1 MSRDERREFLKV
13 SAAGVLGA
21 TSIGQ
26 WAARAGDSTAAAA
39 GAEPADLPPHREIVN
54 PGLHAY
60 AERSVI
66 AGDTIQ
72 FRVSSTEPYRLV
84 ICRLGH
90 YPANPAADEQL
101 QAFAGSPAITQSIHP
116 GSYVHVARGLAADE
130 PLTALSLECWV
141 RPWRIDARQGLVT
154 QLDVQGSAGFGL
166 GIDEQGRAVFY
177 LGDGDRFDDAKL
189 HRGPKLA
196 LRTWAHVVGTWDGMR
211 KSLWV
216 DGRLA
221 GTWDYRGPVHAG
233 SAALRLG
240 AAAVA
245 GCSDLFLDGDLAMPA
260 IYGRALG
267 ADEIGLRFRRRSLE
281 VPSAEKLLAC
291 WPLDEERGQQVRD
304 ISPHGRA
311 GRILNRGTW
320 MIGGPSFDAATVPR
334 FGDYNPATDPRRGH
348 ALRLAA
354 DDLYDCRWATSHSW
368 NVPLDTR
375 SGIHVG
381 RFHFE
386 RNGTPQV
393 YDVTFIVRKA
403 RQRPRAPIVVLCS
416 SNTWQA
422 YSATPFAV
430 DRTGEQLWGTSGFE
444 NGHPLAPA
452 YCCYRDH
459 AADQPSYQV
468 GLRMPWPVAAP
479 NVVYSPPGV
488 GYSHLMR
495 GERHAHIWL
504 DKAEYDYDVITDL
517 DLHRDPDLLDGY
529 QVLLINGHSEYWS
542 IEAYEGVDRFLARG
556 GNAVVLSGNTMFWR
570 VTFDDDGTVMECR
583 KYDQAIGGAKF
594 APIGEMWYS
603 HDGRRGSLMR
613 ECGYPAWKVL
623 GLECLGWWGT
633 APGSFG
639 AYRVATPDHPL
650 FHQPREVG
658 LAADDNFGHAPD
670 GGEPRAVGHE
680 ADARLATLA
689 RMTKAPYPERTAMPE
704 EPSGIITLARGVR
717 PQSDAMVLDY
727 FTRKTEPI
735 EGVVC
740 EMIYWERPQGGRVF
754 HAGAIAAGW
763 ALSAD
768 ARLDTLMRNVLSRFG
783 VEPRKA

>member
-1 MSRDERREFLKV
+1 VSRDERREFLRV
-13 SAAGVLGA
+13 SAAGMLGA
-21 TSIGQ
+21 TSIGH
-26 WAARAGDSTAAAA
+26 WAAWVGDSTATAA
-39 GAEPADLPPHREIVN
+39 GTNSADLPPHREIVI

-84 ICRLGH
+84 ICQLGH
-90 YPANPAADEQL
+90 DPANPAADEQL
-101 QAFAGSPAITQSIHP
+101 HAFAASPAATQSIHP
-116 GSYVHVARGLAADE
+116 GSYVEIASGFAADE
-130 PLTALSLECWV
+130 PLTALSIECWV
-141 RPWRIDARQGLVT
+141 RPWRIDARQGFVT
-154 QLDVQGSAGFGL
+154 QLDMQGSAGFGL
-166 GIDEQGRAVFY
+166 GIDERGRAFFY
-177 LGDGDRFDDAKL
+177 LGDGNRFDEAKL
-189 HRGPKLA
+189 HRGPKLS
-196 LRTWAHVVGTWDGMR
+196 LRKWAHVLGTWDGMR

-216 DGRLA
+216 NDQLA
-221 GTWDYRGPVHAG
+221 GTWDYRGPVYGG

-240 AAAVA
+240 AAAVN
-245 GCSDLFLDGDLAMPA
+245 GRSDLLLDGDLALPV

-267 ADEIGLRFRRRSLE
+267 TDEVGLRYRTQGLE
-281 VPSAEKLLAC
+281 APSAEKLLAC
-291 WPLDEERGQQVRD
+291 WPLDEERGKQVRD
-304 ISPHGRA
+304 ISRYNRA
-311 GRILNRGTW
+311 GRIVNRGTW
-320 MIGGPSFDAATVPR
+320 MVGGPSFDAASVPR
-334 FGDYNPATDPRRGH
+334 FGDYNPKTDPRRGH

-354 DDLYDCRWATSHSW
+354 DDLYDCRWITSHSW
-368 NVPLDTR
+368 TVPLDAR

-386 RNGTPQV
+386 REGKPQV
-393 YDVTFIVRKA
+393 YDVTFVIRKA
-403 RQRPRAPIVVLCS
+403 RQRPKAPIVVLCS

-430 DRTGEQLWGTSGFE
+430 NRTGEQRWGTTGIDNS
-444 NGHPLAPA
+444 HPLAPA
-452 YCCYRDH
+452 YCCYREH
-459 AADQPSYQV
+459 AARQPSYQV

-479 NVVYSPPGV
+479 NVTYSPSGV
-488 GYSHLMR
+488 GYGHLMR
-495 GERHAHIWL
+495 IERYAHIWL
-504 DKAEYDYDVITDL
+504 DMTEYDYDVITDL
-517 DLHRDPDLLDGY
+517 DLHRDPDLLNGY
-529 QVLLINGHSEYWS
+529 RVLVINGHSEYWS
-542 IEAYEGVDRFLARG
+542 IEAYESVDRFLARG

-570 VTFDDDGTVMECR
+570 VAFDDDATVMECR
-583 KYDQAIGGAKF
+583 KHDQNIGGARF

-603 HDGRRGSLMR
+603 QDGRRGSLMR
-613 ECGYPAWKVL
+613 ECGYPAWKVI

-639 AYRVATPDHPL
+639 TYRVAAPDHPL

-658 LAADDNFGHAPD
+658 LAANDSFGHAPG

-689 RMTKAPYPERTAMPE
+689 RMTRRPYPDRATMPE
-704 EPSGIITLARGVR
+704 ESPGIVTLARGVR
-717 PQSDAMVLDY
+717 SQSDAKVLDY

-735 EGVVC
+735 EGLVC
-740 EMIYWERPQGGRVF
+740 EMVYWERPQGGRVF

-768 ARLDTLMRNVLSRFG
+768 PRLATLMRNVLSHFG